1 MKKTRNFGYDE
12 SDKRRKEFADLH
24 ELCEK
29 IFCIPAT
36 TAPVERV
43 FSTSG
48 LSMQPHSARVG
59 NKLLSE
65 LVMIK
70 SNVKTSACLVAS
82 SHMFH

>member
-1 MKKTRNFGYDE
+1 MIITMHLNRDEEDLRNFGYE
-12 SDKRRKEFADLH
+12 SDKRRNLH

-59 NKLLSE
+59 YKLLSE

-70 SNVKTSACLVAS
+70 NNVKPQPV
-82 SHMFH
+82 

>member
-1 MKKTRNFGYDE
+1 MHLNRDEEDLRNFGYE
-12 SDKRRKEFADLH
+12 SDKRRNLH

-48 LSMQPHSARVG
+48 LSMQPHCALVTRAGQG
-59 NKLLSE
+59 NKLSE
-65 LVMIK
+65 LMMIK
-70 SNVKTSACLVAS
+70 SNVKPQPV
-82 SHMFH
+82 